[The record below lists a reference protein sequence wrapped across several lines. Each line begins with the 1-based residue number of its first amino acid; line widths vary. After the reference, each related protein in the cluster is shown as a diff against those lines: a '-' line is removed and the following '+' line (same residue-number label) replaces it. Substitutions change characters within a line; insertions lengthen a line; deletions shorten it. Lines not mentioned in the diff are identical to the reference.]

1 MEPESLPTLGGGAA
15 AAIAN
20 AISDAL
26 RPLGMHI
33 NELPASTARLFRLVR
48 AAAGTGGQRSG
59 FAAILFKKVDSVA
72 AIVIDSLLRSPRE
85 R

>member
-33 NELPASTARLFRLVR
+33 NELPASPERLFHLVH
-48 AAAGTGGQRSG
+48 AAASADG
-59 FAAILFKKVDSVA
+59 
-72 AIVIDSLLRSPRE
+72 
-85 R
+85 